1 MTESCCTPERNI
13 MLLTCAGASNVGQ
26 LANQAAIELTQ
37 DRLAKYSCLAG
48 IGACLSGSIQSAKDA
63 PVMLL
68 IDGCPTAC
76 GKGTLGHAGIALKN
90 HIVITELGIMRNEDF
105 HLKAEDLFRVKAA
118 IREEILRL
126 ISGTS

>member
-1 MTESCCTPERNI
+1 MTENCCTLERNI

-63 PVMLL
+63 PVMLM

-76 GKGTLGHAGIALKN
+76 GKGTLGHAGIVLKS
-90 HIVITELGIMRNEDF
+90 HMVITDLGFVKNKDF
-105 HLKAEDLFRVKAA
+105 HLKAEDLLRVKEA

-126 ISGTS
+126 ISGAS